1 MGKIVRYKMEMEV
14 LTPVHI
20 AGANYKS
27 KLNKTEYIFNP
38 NTNDLTI
45 IDNNKFVNF
54 LVEKKIIDKYLDE
67 IIKNNKLNLFYF
79 LKNSDLYKNK
89 DRNKILYEDLR
100 GFTKKSY
107 KN

>member
-1 MGKIVRYKMEMEV
+1 MGKIVKYKMEMEV
-14 LTPVHI
+14 LTPVYI

-54 LVEKKIIDKYLDE
+54 LVEKTSIWMKLEKII
-67 IIKNNKLNLFYF
+67 N
-79 LKNSDLYKNK
+79 
-89 DRNKILYEDLR
+89 
-100 GFTKKSY
+100 
-107 KN
+107 

>member
-1 MGKIVRYKMEMEV
+1 MGKIVKYKMEMEV

-67 IIKNNKLNLFYF
+67 IRKNNRIKN
-79 LKNSDLYKNK
+79 
-89 DRNKILYEDLR
+89 
-100 GFTKKSY
+100 
-107 KN
+107 